1 MTLYASGVDAAAT
14 NFRCV
19 LVNEGGEIRK
29 EIRERAKGISGA
41 VQLKLYGSGSAICLS
56 RRFRFGTILARGDA
70 MPLPEHLGKGQRVGI
85 TDHVGD
91 LCY

>member
-1 MTLYASGVDAAAT
+1 MRQALTQWRPISA
-14 NFRCV
+14 V
-19 LVNEGGEIRK
+19 LWSMREVRFSKKYGNE
-29 EIRERAKGISGA
+29 
-41 VQLKLYGSGSAICLS
+41 LKVSLGRSSLNCMAQASAICLS